1 MRWGEKLLRMLFAL
15 FFVLV
20 CSGSNLTTGIMRPL
34 GSICFIQG
42 DGYSS
47 PYQGS
52 FFRVRGYVIL
62 DYDQHWRKGF
72 HIQDPGCDASDRT
85 SDGLYVY
92 LDQKVDVVSVGDYVE
107 VSGEVHEYYG
117 LTEILA
123 EPERI
128 IVFSSGN
135 QLPTPIELNP
145 PFDNEAA
152 RAYFEARESML
163 VKLDHGSVVGPTD
176 QDGRT
181 WMVRR
186 DLNIDH
192 VFHSDLAG
200 TGEVICIEDEANYEI
215 TPGVRTIDEVKNLV
229 GVLAHRAGLY
239 CVELT
244 AEPQVIR
251 LGAEPKNASQSNLH
265 QQQTPLVSFVTLNLY
280 NLFDNIDDPLTD
292 DSVFSGVEYQ
302 RRLNKLGMVIH
313 DELEEPAVISLQE
326 VENLEVLK
334 ALADQPHI
342 QSNYIPILV
351 EGPDK
356 RGIDV
361 GFLFREDF
369 VKIQGYQFHQGCTSL
384 MDGLGPDGNL
394 DMDNPH
400 NDLTCDLD
408 GDTVLDGNRLFSRPP
423 LLVKTKLCISG
434 YSDNLTVCN
443 DPEEEPMELI
453 LINVHL
459 KSKLQDK
466 SDIEITLPRRLEQA
480 QFLNNLIDEIRLDKS
495 YSNIM
500 LLGDF
505 NDNLNSQTITKIEHN
520 NMSNLANRLSP
531 SESYT
536 YIYHG
541 VSYFFDHIFSQL
553 VPGYLPLEY
562 FTLHINADFPYEM
575 IKDADI
581 IHRSSD
587 HDIFGVRIGKV
598 DDLIYLP
605 VISR

>member
-1 MRWGEKLLRMLFAL
+1 MRWGANNLRMLFAL
-15 FFVLV
+15 LFVLI
-20 CSGSNLTTGIMRPL
+20 CSGSNLTVGILRPL

-47 PYQGS
+47 PYRGS

-72 HIQDPGCDASDRT
+72 YIQDPGCDASDRT

-92 LDQKVDVVSVGDYVE
+92 LDEKIDIVSVGDYVE

-123 EPERI
+123 ELDRI

-135 QLPTPIELNP
+135 QLPDSVELNP

-181 WMVRR
+181 WMVRS

-192 VFHSDLAG
+192 VFHSDPSG

-215 TPGVRTIDEVKNLV
+215 TPGVRIIDKVDNLV

-251 LGAEPKNASQSNLH
+251 VSSEFKSVSQSNLR
-265 QQQTPLVSFVTLNLY
+265 QQPTLLISFVTLNLY

-292 DSVFSGVEYQ
+292 DSVVSGVEYQ

-326 VENLEVLK
+326 VENFEVLD
-334 ALADQPHI
+334 ALANQPQI
-342 QSNYIPILV
+342 QSNYIPILI
-351 EGPDK
+351 EGPDQ

-361 GFLFREDF
+361 GFLLREDY
-369 VKIQGYQFHQGCTSL
+369 VRIESYQVRQGCTSL
-384 MDGLGPDGNL
+384 VDGLGPDGNL
-394 DMDNPH
+394 DMDTPH

-423 LLVKTKLCISG
+423 LLVKTKICLSG
-434 YSDNLTVCN
+434 YSEDLTVCK
-443 DPEEEPMELI
+443 DAEEEPMVLI

-480 QFLNNLIDEIRLDKS
+480 QFLNNLIDEIRLDMS

-500 LLGDF
+500 ILGDF
-505 NDNLNSQTITKIEHN
+505 NDNPNSQTITMIENN
-520 NMSNLANRLSP
+520 NMSSLANRLTP

-541 VSYFFDHIFSQL
+541 VSFFFDHIFSQF

-562 FTLHINADFPYEM
+562 YTVHINADYPYEM
-575 IKDADI
+575 IKDAEI

-587 HDIFGVRIGKV
+587 HDIFGVSVGIV
-598 DDLIYLP
+598 DNLIYMP